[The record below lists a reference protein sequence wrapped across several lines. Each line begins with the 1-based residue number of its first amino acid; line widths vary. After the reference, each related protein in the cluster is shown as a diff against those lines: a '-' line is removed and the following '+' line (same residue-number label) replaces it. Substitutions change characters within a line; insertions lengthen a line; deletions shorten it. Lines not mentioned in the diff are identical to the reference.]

1 MKRDFARPGLA
12 AIWSFEDAA
21 DMGVERRDVAPL
33 RMTNELT
40 CATEDTLELVPGVV
54 GQAIRFK
61 GGTTT
66 ALKMTGT
73 ILSTPIATDG
83 KLPAGNEPL
92 TISFWL
98 RRTSPGAGAYPNFL
112 RFWDGNWTA

>member
-61 GGTTT
+61 GGTT
-66 ALKMTGT
+66 
-73 ILSTPIATDG
+73 D
-83 KLPAGNEPL
+83 
-92 TISFWL
+92 
-98 RRTSPGAGAYPNFL
+98 
-112 RFWDGNWTA
+112 